1 MSHHALGEKALER
14 FLYVEPT
21 DALQRPR
28 PEACVKEVEDRMLD
42 PAYILAD
49 REPAF
54 RHGAVERPVV
64 GLTGESNEIPARL
77 AKRIARVGLPPG
89 AAAATGTASGWGRV
103 GQYG

>member
-64 GLTGESNEIPARL
+64 GLTGESNEIPARIHQ
-77 AKRIARVGLPPG
+77 RIEHVGLSPG
-89 AAAATGTASGWGRV
+89 DAVHGSTTCGERV
-103 GQYG
+103 CHYG

>member
-28 PEACVKEVEDRMLD
+28 PEACVKAVEDRMLD

-54 RHGAVERPVV
+54 RHAAVDRPVV
-64 GLTGESNEIPARL
+64 GLTGASNELPARI
-77 AKRIARVGLPPG
+77 AKRISRVGLAPAAPAPGRRRNPAPP
-89 AAAATGTASGWGRV
+89 R
-103 GQYG
+103 